1 MAVPGDPPGGT
12 PEGIGEGDDELR
24 PDEYRSVVFDED
36 FVRAAR
42 LQEFSALERMGEHAR
57 AVRSRSIWSGAGSG
71 HGNGT
76 PGRGARQGM
85 LLVLLIATAFA
96 VAVYMGL
103 RNPSVP
109 PAGGNTEPLSS
120 TVVPL
125 APAAAVPGGRPADL
139 YASSP
144 AAEYRVGAAG
154 ITMPAARRTHHFT
167 ESQVV
172 AALSIAKDYLVQS
185 SLDPDVLAGNASRPV
200 RVLLD
205 PGQLAQFD
213 ESMASPSG
221 DGRHAATGWLVR
233 FDPHTAVVADSRVRV
248 SGTLAY
254 EELSA
259 EVLEVTSDHTFVY
272 AVRPATGPPTPAD
285 GASLFTVRRE
295 LRMRFD
301 REDLTTG
308 RTELVSAY
316 VMAGPQDCATE
327 PAEGF
332 RPLPAGAGPTT
343 VGPPASDPYAS
354 GHPRRTAGLCGVLAR
369 LPASTDPATQD
380 PGTQDPATQ
389 APATQDPAS
398 QAATTRDPATRAPA
412 TQVPATRAPASPA
425 ALRPAPTTRDPAPP
439 GEAASVSPGP

>member
-12 PEGIGEGDDELR
+12 PEGIGGGDDELR

-42 LQEFSALERMGEHAR
+42 LQEFSAQERMGEHAR
-57 AVRSRSIWSGAGSG
+57 AVRSRSIWSGAGSAS
-71 HGNGT
+71 HGTGR

-103 RNPSVP
+103 RNPYMP
-109 PAGGNTEPLSS
+109 PADGGTEPLTS

-125 APAAAVPGGRPADL
+125 APAGAVPGGRPADL
-139 YASSP
+139 YAHSP

-154 ITMPAARRTHHFT
+154 ITLPAVRRTHHFA

-185 SLDPDVLAGNASRPV
+185 SLDPDVLSGTASRPV

-213 ESMASPSG
+213 ESIAAPSG

-233 FDPHTAVVADSRVRV
+233 FDPRTAVMADSRVRV
-248 SGTLAY
+248 SGTLDVQ
-254 EELSA
+254 ELSP

-272 AVRPATGPPTPAD
+272 AVRPAAGPPAAVD

-295 LRMRFD
+295 LRLRFD
-301 REDLTTG
+301 REDLTA
-308 RTELVSAY
+308 RRAELASAY

-332 RPLPAGAGPTT
+332 RPLLAGAGPTT

-354 GHPRRTAGLCGVLAR
+354 GHPRRTAGLCGVLAT
-369 LPASTDPATQD
+369 A
-380 PGTQDPATQ
+380 G
-389 APATQDPAS
+389 
-398 QAATTRDPATRAPA
+398 AATAPPS
-412 TQVPATRAPASPA
+412 QM
-425 ALRPAPTTRDPAPP
+425 PAPP
-439 GEAASVSPGP
+439 TARTPAPPEGGSSVSPAP